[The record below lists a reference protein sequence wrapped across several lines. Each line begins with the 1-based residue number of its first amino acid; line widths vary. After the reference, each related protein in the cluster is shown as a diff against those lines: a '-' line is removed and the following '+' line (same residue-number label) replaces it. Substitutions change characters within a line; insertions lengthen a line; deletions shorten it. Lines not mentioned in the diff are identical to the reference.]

1 MWHKSSTNFDIKT
14 YDLQKK
20 TYDLQF
26 QENIQVNYAY
36 SLTKMKNLC
45 HQLWE

>member
-1 MWHKSSTNFDIKT
+1 MWQKSSTNFDIKT
-14 YDLQKK
+14 YN
-20 TYDLQF
+20 LQF

-45 HQLWE
+45 HHLWE